1 MYSKLFE
8 PTLFLVVERC
18 MKRHFLFWCYLA
30 FSVIVSGQVPAD
42 PNYISPDTTNRSD
55 FECTYSYAK
64 IVPKADALFDA
75 QKFEEALDLYNR
87 VLAFRKTDEH
97 VLQRIRQIESGFE
110 QDLEYDKIVKKA
122 DEYFDKHEYVKA
134 LELYKRAHL
143 FRENDKH
150 VIKQTR
156 KTERKIRQSNR

>member
-1 MYSKLFE
+1 
-8 PTLFLVVERC
+8 
-18 MKRHFLFWCYLA
+18 MKRHFLFWCYLPFA
-30 FSVIVSGQVPAD
+30 VTVSGQVPD
-42 PNYISPDTTNRSD
+42 EQICISLDIANRSD

-64 IVPKADALFDA
+64 IVLKADALFDA

-87 VLAFRKTDEH
+87 ALAFRKTDEH

-143 FRENDKH
+143 FRENDRY
-150 VIKQTR
+150 VIKRIRET
-156 KTERKIRQSNR
+156 KRKIRQSNR